1 MPALADPPT
10 GTVTFLFTDIQ
21 GSTRLWEQ
29 APDAMRPALARHDHL
44 LRRSIETHQGYVF
57 KTVGD
62 AFCAA
67 FPNARQALDAAL
79 AAQTAL
85 AAEAWETAE
94 WRLPAPIQV
103 RMALHTGSAE
113 ERGGDYF
120 GPPVNRTAR
129 LMAAGHG
136 GQTLLSGAALAAVQ
150 DALPPSAS
158 LLDLGRHRLKDLGQP
173 EHVHQIIYPAL
184 PADFP
189 PLRSLGSPSLPNNLP
204 QQTTSFIG
212 REQEVRAVKTLL
224 LQSRLLTL
232 TGAGGSGK
240 TRLSLQVAADLL
252 NGDGDGVWLVELGA
266 LFDPALVPQAVADV
280 LGVKETPETPLAQT
294 LAEWLKEK
302 RLLLILD
309 NCEHLVSACASL
321 ADALLRS
328 CPGVHLLT
336 SSREALN
343 VPGEQMYRV
352 PTLSVPDPKQTYTP
366 PALLP
371 FESVRLFTERA
382 KTVQPSFAVTDANAA
397 DVAAICVRL
406 DGIPLAIELAAARVR
421 SLPVEQINTRLDQ
434 RFRLLTGGSR
444 TVLPRQQTLRALVDW
459 SYDLLTQN
467 EKTLLCRLSVFAGGW
482 TLEAAEAVC
491 SDETI
496 EAWEVLDL
504 LTSLVNKS
512 LVAYDETEDGAG
524 RDRLLETV
532 RHYAADLLAASGE
545 TEDVQARAASWFL
558 RFAEEAK
565 PKLSGPE
572 QGIWLSR
579 LEAEHDNLRASLSW
593 FETAN
598 APAEAGLKLGGQLFQ
613 FWNRRGHLSE
623 GRLWLN
629 RALAKLAQ
637 EGEPSVVRARAL
649 NASGSLAFRQGDYE
663 AARELREASLAI
675 FRQLGNQSGI
685 AATLMNLGM
694 VAQEQGDY
702 KAAQVLHRESLTIQR
717 QLGDREGIGQALN
730 NLGVVMLNQGDYAA
744 AQALFEES
752 LTLRQ
757 QMENKRGIAVCLINL
772 GDVADSRGEYADAEA
787 LHKASLALSRE
798 QGEVY
803 GIAASLN
810 RLGSTACRRGD
821 YDAARAFYAEALSLN
836 RQQGD
841 RSGIADSLMG
851 LGMVAEKQGD
861 LTAAYALCQESLA
874 ICRAMGDQRRIVISF
889 VGLGSIAQGQY
900 QPVQAARLLGAAAS
914 LRETIGTVL
923 NPADQQE
930 ADSQA
935 AQVREALGA
944 EAFFVEWDIGRA
956 MTLDQAVEYALS
968 AEDSDL
974 KPL

>member
-1 MPALADPPT
+1 MLIPNTPPT

-29 APDAMRPALARHDHL
+29 NPDAMRPALARHDSLVADAIVRHG
-44 LRRSIETHQGYVF
+44 GYVF

-67 FPNARQALDAAL
+67 FPNAALALQAAL
-79 AAQTAL
+79 AAQMAL
-85 AAEAWETAE
+85 DAAPWETA
-94 WRLPAPIQV
+94 APLRV

-120 GPPVNRTAR
+120 GPPLNRVAR
-129 LMAAGHG
+129 LMATGHG
-136 GQTLLSGAALAAVQ
+136 GQTLLSGATQAIVQ
-150 DALPPSAS
+150 DALPSGTS
-158 LLDLGRHRLKDLGQP
+158 LVDLGRHRLKDLGQP
-173 EHVHQIIYPAL
+173 EHVHQVSHPAL
-184 PADFP
+184 AADFP
-189 PLRSLGSPSLPNNLP
+189 PLRSLDNPSLPNNLP
-204 QQTTSFIG
+204 QQSTSFIG
-212 REQEVRAVKTLL
+212 REKESAEIKRLL
-224 LQSRLLTL
+224 SGTRLLTL

-252 NGDGDGVWLVELGA
+252 DGEGDGVWLVEMAA

-280 LGVKETPETPLAQT
+280 LEVPEQAGRPALETLTD
-294 LAEWLKEK
+294 WLKTK
-302 RLLLILD
+302 RLLLLLD
-309 NCEHLVSACASL
+309 NCEHLVGACAAL
-321 ADALLRS
+321 AAALLRD
-328 CPGVHLLT
+328 CPGVQLVAT
-336 SSREALN
+336 SREPLS
-343 VPGEQMYRV
+343 VPGEQVYRV
-352 PTLSVPDPKQTYTP
+352 PPLSAPDPKKTHTAA
-366 PALLP
+366 ALLP
-371 FESVRLFTERA
+371 FEAVRLFTERA
-382 KTVQPSFAVTDANAA
+382 QAVQPSFSVTDGNAA
-397 DVAAICVRL
+397 AVSAICVRL
-406 DGIPLAIELAAARVR
+406 DGIPLALELAAARVR
-421 SLPVEQINTRLDQ
+421 SLAVEQINLRLDQ

-459 SYDLLTQN
+459 SYDLLTES
-467 EKTLLCRLSVFAGGW
+467 EKTALCRLSVFAGGW

-491 SDETI
+491 PGENI

-504 LTSLVNKS
+504 VTSLVSKS
-512 LVAYDETEDGAG
+512 LAVHEDRENGAD
-524 RDRLLETV
+524 RYRLLETV
-532 RHYAADLLAASGE
+532 RQYAADLLTE
-545 TEDVQARAASWFL
+545 TGKAEDVQARAASWFL
-558 RFAEEAK
+558 RFAEEVK

-572 QGIWLSR
+572 QGLWLSR
-579 LEAEHDNLRASLSW
+579 LETEHDNLRASLSW

-598 APAEAGLKLGGQLFQ
+598 APAEAGLKLGGQLLQ

-623 GRLWLN
+623 GRSWLN

-637 EGEPSVVRARAL
+637 EGEPSVARARAL

-730 NLGVVMLNQGDYAA
+730 NLGAVMLNQGDDAA

-772 GDVADSRGEYADAEA
+772 GDIADSRGEYADAEA

-803 GIAASLN
+803 GIASSLN

-821 YDAARAFYAEALSLN
+821 YDAARASHAEALSLN

-851 LGMVAEKQGD
+851 IGMVAEKQGD
-861 LTAAYALCQESLA
+861 LAAAHALCQESLA

-889 VGLGSIAQGQY
+889 VGLGSLAQGLN
-900 QPVQAARLLGAAAS
+900 QPARAARLLGAAAF
-914 LRETIGTVL
+914 LRETIGTSL

-930 ADSQA
+930 ADMQA
-935 AQVREALGA
+935 AIVRDALGE
-944 EAFFVEWDIGRA
+944 EAFQAAWAEGRV
-956 MTLDQAVEYALS
+956 MTWQQAAEYALS
-968 AEDSDL
+968 A
-974 KPL
+974 